1 MEVLIPVLGAAAAMA
16 AVGWQG
22 KNEGSRPSRL
32 EPRIGM
38 FFLFYCFFLKKMPIS
53 SLLQLD
59 YVFRK

>member
-38 FFLFYCFFLKKMPIS
+38 FFLFYCFFIKRNAYFKFTTTRLRI
-53 SLLQLD
+53 
-59 YVFRK
+59 